1 MATIYVVVDTATSM
15 PGLPAVQTQGASC
28 YAVVRFGVLLGVETP
43 SAPFLGLQYV
53 LGTLSAHS
61 QDKTTCGPCRLKRLI
76 REKILSTNASP
87 HPCDQ
92 FQTNSNR
99 VFLEELVILLG
110 GRWVASSLPYLLMHY
125 VPPRLQGPC
134 SHESSP
140 LRLPCPRGWVTC
152 LV

>member
-1 MATIYVVVDTATSM
+1 MSGYYIRCRRYSDKYAWF
-15 PGLPAVQTQGASC
+15 ASSPNTG
-28 YAVVRFGVLLGVETP
+28 RVLLHSCKVR
-43 SAPFLGLQYV
+43 SFARSLNSRCPFLRFTVCPWY
-53 LGTLSAHS
+53 TS

-99 VFLEELVILLG
+99 VFLEELVTLLG